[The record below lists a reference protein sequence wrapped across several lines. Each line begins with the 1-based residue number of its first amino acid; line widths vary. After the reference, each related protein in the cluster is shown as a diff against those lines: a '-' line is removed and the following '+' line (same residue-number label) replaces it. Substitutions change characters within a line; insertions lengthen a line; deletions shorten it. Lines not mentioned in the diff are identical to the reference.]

1 MNYERKQQL
10 IQEFKTAFH
19 NKDFRPKYA
28 ELGHKI
34 EGKLNFSV
42 FIFYAMLR
50 NKKIEKTTH
59 NIDSDKYKEQL
70 MFFKSTLN
78 SEYNG
83 YMKRHIFN
91 SITTVFPSITEEE
104 IINTVQKYF

>member
-10 IQEFKTAFH
+10 IAEFKTAFH
-19 NKDFRPKYA
+19 NKDFKPKYS

-34 EGKLNFSV
+34 EGKLTFSI

-59 NIDSDKYKEQL
+59 DVESDKYKEQL
-70 MFFKSTLN
+70 MLFKAALPN
-78 SEYNG
+78 YNG
-83 YMKRHIFN
+83 YMQSNIF
-91 SITTVFPSITEEE
+91 SKIKTVFPSITEEE
-104 IINTVQKYF
+104 IVSVIQKYF

>member
-10 IQEFKTAFH
+10 ITEFKTAFH
-19 NKDFRPKYA
+19 NKDFKPTYA

-34 EGKLNFSV
+34 EGKLTFSI

-59 NIDSDKYKEQL
+59 DIKSDKYKEQL
-70 MFFKSTLN
+70 MLFKATLP
-78 SEYNG
+78 SYSG
-83 YMKRHIFN
+83 YTKSNIFN
-91 SITTVFPSITEEE
+91 KLKIVFPSITEEE
-104 IINTVQKYF
+104 VISVIQKYF